1 MPKLI
6 YSFLIL
12 IIFCVSSSLPK
23 SRTGPSYLRP
33 RPTGT
38 SLPPYIDI
46 PGSPNVSV
54 SVGRTATLK
63 CKTVNLIKK
72 SVSWL
77 RHKDVNLLSVGTY
90 LYTKDSR
97 MMVSEDLSRGEWEL
111 RITEIRHS
119 DAGNYECQINTNP
132 LLSHTITLSVV
143 EPYTEILGDSPRD
156 SNTLYID
163 IRSVL
168 NLTCVVYSPEVPAA
182 IFWKHNGKLLDIGGE
197 GDGTIQTVAGKK
209 GSPTRSY
216 LSLALTDTEQSGTY
230 QCSPSNTGSDEVVV
244 HIVQD
249 KELPVGQSESV
260 HHQIAISRTE
270 SFHSCL
276 LLIVFLVFMV
286 GLHSHEKYKHL
297 NFGPL

>member
-1 MPKLI
+1 MLKIIL
-6 YSFLIL
+6 SLLIL
-12 IIFCVSSSLPK
+12 IIFCIPASLPK
-23 SRTGPSYLRP
+23 SRKGSSYLRP

-90 LYTKDSR
+90 LYTKDPR

-143 EPYTEILGDSPRD
+143 EPYTEILGDSPKD

-197 GDGTIQTVAGKK
+197 GDGTIQTVAGKN

-230 QCSPSNTGSDEVVV
+230 QCSPSNTGSDQVVV

-260 HHQIAISRTE
+260 HHQIAISG
-270 SFHSCL
+270 SQNSHSCL
-276 LLIVFLVFMV
+276 LLIVFIVTTM
-286 GLHSHEKYKHL
+286 GLNNQHRYKL
-297 NFGPL
+297 LCLGP

>member
-1 MPKLI
+1 MHQFVYLC
-6 YSFLIL
+6 LL
-12 IIFCVSSSLPK
+12 QIIFCVPSSLPK
-23 SRTGPSYLRP
+23 TRTGPSYLGP
-33 RPTGT
+33 RPTGS

-90 LYTKDSR
+90 VYTKDSR

-111 RITEIRHS
+111 RITDIHHS

-143 EPYTEILGDSPRD
+143 EPYTEILGDSPKD

-197 GDGTIQTVAGKK
+197 GDGTIQTVAGRN

-260 HHQIAISRTE
+260 HQQIALSGNGPC
-270 SFHSCL
+270 HSCL
-276 LLIVFLVFMV
+276 LFTVFLVLIV
-286 GLHSHEKYKHL
+286 GYLNQETEKHL
-297 NFGPL
+297 CNAVL

>member
-1 MPKLI
+1 MRPK
-6 YSFLIL
+6 
-12 IIFCVSSSLPK
+12 
-23 SRTGPSYLRP
+23 
-33 RPTGT
+33 PTGK
-38 SLPPYIDI
+38 SLVPSIDI
-46 PGSPNVSV
+46 RGSPNVSV
-54 SVGRTATLK
+54 SVGRTAHLK

-90 LYTKDSR
+90 LYTKDPR

-111 RITEIRHS
+111 RITDIRHS

-132 LLSHTITLSVV
+132 LLSHTISLSVV
-143 EPYTEILGDSPRD
+143 EPYTEILGDSPED

-182 IFWKHNGKLLDIGGE
+182 IFWKHNGKLLDIGGDGE
-197 GDGTIQTVAGKK
+197 GTIQTVAGNN
-209 GSPTRSY
+209 GAPTRSY

-230 QCSPSNTGSDEVVV
+230 QCSPSNTGSDQVVV

-249 KELPVGQSESV
+249 KELPVEQSESV
-260 HHQIAISRTE
+260 HHQIAINS
-270 SFHSCL
+270 SDYSGSCL
-276 LLIVFLVFMV
+276 LVVVLLVGIICF
-286 GLHSHEKYKHL
+286 E
-297 NFGPL
+297 NR